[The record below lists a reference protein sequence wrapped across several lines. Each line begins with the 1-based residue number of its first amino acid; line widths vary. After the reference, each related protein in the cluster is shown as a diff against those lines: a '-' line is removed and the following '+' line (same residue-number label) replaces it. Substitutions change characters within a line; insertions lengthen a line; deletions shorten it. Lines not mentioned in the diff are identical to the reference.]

1 MQTRPL
7 ISLENTAQAQEAEAI
22 LRACVHCG
30 FCNAI
35 CPTYQLLG
43 DERDGPRGRIY
54 LIKQVLEGAA
64 VGEETRQHL
73 DRCLTC
79 RACETT
85 CPSGVRYGRLLDIG
99 RAVVE
104 QQVRRP
110 WLERVKRCVLCAVL
124 PYPQRFALLFRCA
137 LILKSLMPNR
147 LRSKIPAMRR
157 TGLSVPQNTHKR
169 KMLVLAGC
177 VQPILA
183 PAINTA
189 AARVLDKLGIT
200 LLVAPA
206 AGCCGALSYHLP
218 PAQSDGLDFM
228 RRNIDAWLPF
238 LDQDVE
244 DIVMTASGCGL
255 MVKEYGNIF
264 RQDPCYAEKAQRIS
278 ATTRD
283 LVEVLAAED
292 LTSLKPDVSGTVA
305 FQSPCTL
312 QYGQHLGGAV
322 EAVLR
327 NLGFNLSAV
336 ANPSVCCGSAGTYS
350 LLQPEL
356 SQRLLQNKVN
366 ALESAEPDVIATAN
380 IGCLMHIQSMTSI
393 PVRHW
398 IEILDAALGGLKP
411 ALYSNFSPQGITS
424 LSRCR
429 TAWPMAYPE
438 LRLCHL

>member
-30 FCNAI
+30 FCNAT

-64 VGEETRQHL
+64 ASEETRQHL

-85 CPSGVRYGRLLDIG
+85 CPSGVSYGRLLDIG

-104 QQVRRP
+104 QQARRP
-110 WLERVKRCVLCAVL
+110 WLEQVKRRVLCTVL
-124 PYPQRFALLFRCA
+124 PYPQRFALLIRCT
-137 LILKSLMPNR
+137 LIFKPLMPNR
-147 LRSKIPAMRR
+147 LRAKIPVTRQ
-157 TGLSVPQNTHKR
+157 TGLPAPQNTHRR

-183 PAINTA
+183 PGINSA
-189 AARVLDKLGIT
+189 AARVLDRLGIT
-200 LLVAPA
+200 LLYAPE
-206 AGCCGALSYHLP
+206 AGCCGALSYHLS
-218 PAQSDGLDFM
+218 AQANGLDFM
-228 RRNIDAWLPF
+228 RRNIDAWLPY
-238 LDQDVE
+238 LEQGVE
-244 DIVMTASGCGL
+244 AIVMTASGCGL
-255 MVKEYGNIF
+255 MVKEYTDIF
-264 RQDPCYAEKAQRIS
+264 KHDPYYADKAQRIS
-278 ATTRD
+278 AATRD

-292 LTSLKPDVSGTVA
+292 LTSLKPDVTGTVA

-312 QYGQHLGGAV
+312 QHGQQLGGAV
-322 EAVLR
+322 ETLLR
-327 NLGFNLSAV
+327 SLGFDLSAV

-356 SQRLLQNKVN
+356 SQRLLQKKINT
-366 ALESAEPDVIATAN
+366 LESAEPDVIATAN
-380 IGCLMHIQSMTSI
+380 IGCLTHIQSMTSI

-398 IEILDAALGGLKP
+398 IEILDAALGD
-411 ALYSNFSPQGITS
+411 
-424 LSRCR
+424 
-429 TAWPMAYPE
+429 
-438 LRLCHL
+438 